1 MTEPNPRTLTSQEE
15 EEEFL
20 IGFLGRLRELAA
32 APPFQALLV
41 AGGADAV
48 TEPLARLLLA
58 RAAAPAVRVAALRA
72 LEGLA
77 LALPRPALAG
87 AFHPVRRRLQ
97 GALDDPKRGVRR
109 QAGAT
114 LRRWRAAGEAAP

>member
-1 MTEPNPRTLTSQEE
+1 MTDPNPRTLTSQEE

-58 RAAAPAVRVAALRA
+58 GEAAPAVAALRA

-87 AFHPVRRRLQ
+87 AFHPVRRQLQ